1 MANILI
7 ARSQQKTQ
15 HLLSRLIKASDNVI
29 FEPLFSI
36 HRIDFSKKWQ
46 YIYQQQQQLP
56 KAIIISSKNAV
67 YALHTLNISKT
78 TIIFAVGKNTAKD
91 VANLGYKNI
100 IFPQISGIENLLYL
114 IKQHHFFPSDYFLY
128 LRGDKIKSSLPLPN
142 LKELIVYK
150 TNYNKQVSTALF
162 NFLANYQL
170 DKVYIFS
177 AHSLAIF
184 FHKIQ
189 NNNLQNKIISANIC
203 CISDEVAS
211 LAKIYG
217 YKHISTFA
225 EIV

>member
-15 HLLSRLIKASDNVI
+15 HLLPRLINVSDNVI

-36 HRIDFSKKWQ
+36 HRVDFSQKWQ
-46 YIYQQQQQLP
+46 HIYQQQPP
-56 KAIIISSKNAV
+56 KAIIVSSKNAV
-67 YALHTLNISKT
+67 YALRTLNIPKT
-78 TIIFAVGKNTAKD
+78 TIVFAVGKNTAKD
-91 VANLGYKNI
+91 IADLGYKNI
-100 IFPQISGIENLLYL
+100 VFPQINGIENLLYL
-114 IKQHHFFPSDYFLY
+114 IKQYHFCHSDYFLY
-128 LRGDKIKSSLPLPN
+128 LRGEKIKTSLPLPN

-150 TNYNKQVSTALF
+150 TNYNKQFSIALL
-162 NFLANYQL
+162 NFLAHNQL

-184 FHKIQ
+184 FHKMQ

-217 YKHISTFA
+217 YKQISTFA